1 MRGSK
6 TIRIRVPQVKPGMAL
21 GNDVFSGSGTV
32 LLSKGTILTEYTI
45 AQLRAWRIEYVDVKN
60 PKNEE
65 DPKMDTGRNYAGED
79 AAFANMYA
87 HSLDAIAELFE
98 EMRKGEK
105 VPVQECLLIAEGILD
120 QVLGV
125 QGVLRRLRQVKTGD
139 EYTFS
144 HSLNV
149 GIYTVLIGSW
159 LNYGMED
166 LRLLA
171 MAGLLHDAGKVKVPA
186 ALIKKEGPLSAAE
199 FQEVKRHPFY
209 GYQLVANTPGMPKK
223 IALAVL
229 QHHERENGTGYP
241 LKLSAKA
248 ILPMAKIIAVAD
260 IFDAVTSKRCYQAKR
275 PLQVAANIIMEE
287 SFNSLDP
294 VVAQSFLA
302 RITPYFFNDNI
313 RLSNGMI
320 GRIIYINRLS
330 PTRPLIETEQG
341 FIDLNKMPELEI
353 VDVV

>member
-1 MRGSK
+1 MTGRK
-6 TIRIRVPQVKPGMAL
+6 TIRIRATRVEPGMVL

-32 LLSKGTILTEYTI
+32 LLSKDTTLTDYTI
-45 AQLRAWRIEYVDVKN
+45 AQLRAWQIEYVDVKDT
-60 PKNEE
+60 KNEK
-65 DPKMDTGRNYAGED
+65 DPEPGIGRNYAGED

-87 HSLDAIAELFE
+87 HSLDTIAELFE
-98 EMRKGEK
+98 DMRKGDK
-105 VPVQECLLIAEGILD
+105 VPVQEFLPIAEGILD

-149 GIYTVLIGSW
+149 GIYAVLIGSW
-159 LNYGMED
+159 LNYGVKD

-186 ALIKKEGPLSAAE
+186 EIIKKEGPLSPAE
-199 FQEVKRHPFY
+199 YQEIKRHPFY
-209 GYQLVANTPGMPKK
+209 GYQLVANTPGMPKR

-241 LKLSAKA
+241 LKLSSKT
-248 ILPMAKIIAVAD
+248 ILSTAKILAVAD
-260 IFDAVTSKRCYQAKR
+260 VFDAVTSNRCYQARR
-275 PLQVAANIIMEE
+275 PPHVAANIIMEE
-287 SFNSLDP
+287 SFKSLDP
-294 VVAQSFLA
+294 VVAQSFLE
-302 RITPYFFNDNI
+302 RITPYFFNDAI

-320 GRIIYINRLS
+320 GRIIHINSLS
-330 PTRPLIETEQG
+330 PTRPLIQTEQG
-341 FIDLNKMPELEI
+341 FIDLNKMPGLKI